1 MSWMYDLVEISSAG
15 KCYPTTFDTSDF
27 ASRAT
32 SKTDLS
38 RFRHCGPWESFRSHR
53 IQSFRGEMPNQSSN
67 SMEIASFGRFDALS
81 SAFAVDFDVS
91 KE

>member
-1 MSWMYDLVEISSAG
+1 
-15 KCYPTTFDTSDF
+15 
-27 ASRAT
+27 
-32 SKTDLS
+32 
-38 RFRHCGPWESFRSHR
+38 
-53 IQSFRGEMPNQSSN
+53 MPNQSSN